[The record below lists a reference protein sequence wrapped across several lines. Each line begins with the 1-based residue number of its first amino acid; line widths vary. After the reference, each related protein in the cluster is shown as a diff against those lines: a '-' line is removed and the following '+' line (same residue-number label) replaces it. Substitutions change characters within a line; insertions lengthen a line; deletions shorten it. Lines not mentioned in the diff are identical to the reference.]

1 MIRDITEYS
10 VLVGLDWANKK
21 HDVCLQTSGKPSRS
35 FNIIGSSPE
44 AVDEWVQDLHQQYG
58 GQIAI
63 ALELDKGPI
72 VYALQKYDYITLYP
86 VHPLML
92 AKYRQV
98 FSPSGA
104 KDDPTD
110 AELALEMMIQYPEKI
125 KPLTVLSPEMRKLRH
140 LVEQRRGLVNDRR
153 RLTNRLVNALKQYY
167 PQPLDWF
174 SHRDTTMFC
183 EFICRWP
190 NLQQLKRAHQK
201 TVRAFFKSIGG

>member
-1 MIRDITEYS
+1 MINAYDEFA
-10 VLVGLDWANKK
+10 VLIGLDWANKK
-21 HDVCLQTSGKPSRS
+21 HDVCLQTTDESTRY
-35 FNIIGSSPE
+35 FEVIQSSPE
-44 AVDEWVQDLHQQYG
+44 AIECWIQGVHKRFKG
-58 GQIAI
+58 RIAV

-72 VYALQKYDYITLYP
+72 VYALQKYDYVTIFP

-110 AELALEMMIQYPEKI
+110 AELALDMMLKYPNKV
-125 KPLTVLSPEMRKLRH
+125 KPLLVPSSEMRKLGH
-140 LVEQRRGLVNDRR
+140 LVEQRRTLVDDKR
-153 RLTNRLVNALKQYY
+153 RLANRLINSLKQYY

-174 SHRDTTMFC
+174 SHRDTDLFC

-190 NLQQLKRAHQK
+190 TLQ
-201 TVRAFFKSIGG
+201 